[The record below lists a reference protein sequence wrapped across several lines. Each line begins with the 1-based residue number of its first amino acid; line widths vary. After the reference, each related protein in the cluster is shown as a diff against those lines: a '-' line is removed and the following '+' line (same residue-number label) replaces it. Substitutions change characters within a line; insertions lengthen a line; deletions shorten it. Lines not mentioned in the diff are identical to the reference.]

1 MAAMDFM
8 HKQLIN
14 AASKDALG
22 SIGMGAGIGAG
33 VGAANALI
41 TGNDSL
47 LGGATSGAM
56 LGAAGGAGMRY
67 AGTKYGA
74 GMADIIGD
82 GARKDTGKFAT
93 STFSRPEAKPFNFW
107 KNSDADDA
115 AMARVRANVV
125 EPGSGKGPA
134 AATGSDAP
142 EAGPI
147 KTVNE
152 GPKGKSLKT
161 EAALQNAKRNGSSA
175 DEDAALRMSQAEARN
190 SGRSTPNQ
198 EAQERLKTSRE
209 DAPSNNS
216 RVQNPGRDFARN
228 HKATDSA
235 KDRRIDRAMQSRF
248 NSEVANDIRSV
259 DGDLSRMG
267 NFNYTPNEI
276 AAGFKKTGKTV
287 DEWSQSTRANA
298 AQAQSDRALI
308 DNNRKEAMRSLV
320 QDQGNRIPGL
330 SNSKGPSGS
339 LDDVF
344 KFMNGV

>member
-56 LGAAGGAGMRY
+56 LGAVGGAGMRY
-67 AGTKYGA
+67 AGAKYGA
-74 GMADIIGD
+74 GFA
-82 GARKDTGKFAT
+82 ANAEKNTGKYDQT
-93 STFSRPEAKPFNFW
+93 LFSKAEKPFSFMG
-107 KNSDADDA
+107 NSEADQA
-115 AMARVRANVV
+115 ALTSALKSAPNAGA
-125 EPGSGKGPA
+125 PGATTATA
-134 AATGSDAP
+134 AAGKVTSGAQNP

-152 GPKGKSLKT
+152 GPEGKSLKT
-161 EAALQNAKRNGSSA
+161 EAALQNAKRNGSFA

-190 SGRSTPNQ
+190 AVRSTPNQ
-198 EAQERLKTSRE
+198 EAQERLKISRE
-209 DAPSNNS
+209 GAPSKKY
-216 RVQNPGRDFARN
+216 RPQNPGRDFARN
-228 HKATDSA
+228 RKATDSA
-235 KDRRIDRAMQSRF
+235 KDRRIDRAF
-248 NSEVANDIRSV
+248 NSEVANAIRSV

-276 AAGFKKTGKTV
+276 AAGFKRTGKTV

-298 AQAQSDRALI
+298 AQALI
-308 DNNRKEAMRSLV
+308 DNNRKEA
-320 QDQGNRIPGL
+320 NRIPGL
-330 SNSKGPSGS
+330 SNSGGPSAS

-344 KFMNGV
+344 KFMNGL